1 MSLLL
6 TVRKAPLHCLC
17 FRIQGIVEYD
27 TVDLS
32 NLHRQIGHR
41 ESSVGSSKARSLVD
55 TLKTLNSSIN
65 YTTFETALATDNA
78 KEIVSEYVADR
89 SVLP

>member
-1 MSLLL
+1 MLS
-6 TVRKAPLHCLC
+6 ASDEQLHCLY
-17 FRIQGIVEYD
+17 FRIHGIAEYD

-65 YTTFETALATDNA
+65 YTTFETALAANNA
-78 KEIVSEYVADR
+78 KEIVTECVVDR
-89 SVLP
+89 SMIA